1 MKTLG
6 KLQST
11 DDEQWLQSYYL
22 LRAAVAG
29 VWVGAAFVFA
39 TNVPVLAAALLLIY
53 PAWDAAANIVDA
65 RRHGGA
71 KANPTQTLNAV
82 VSILTTVAVGIAL
95 AVSMNAVLGVFG
107 VWATLAGLFQLATA
121 VRRWKSRGAQWAMI
135 LSGGQSM
142 LVGVHVHQAGERSR
156 DPRHR
161 RHRALRRL
169 WFVLLSDLGR
179 LVGRLGCAPPAGAA
193 HRRSYPRHQM
203 NWRRTHHG
211 G

>member
-1 MKTLG
+1 MTNETLG

-53 PAWDAAANIVDA
+53 PAWDAAANIMDA

-71 KANPTQTLNAV
+71 KANPTQALNAV
-82 VSILTTVAVGIAL
+82 VSLLTTGAVAIAL

-142 LVGVHVHQAGERSR
+142 LVGVMFIRQASAAAIPGIGDIAPYAAFGSFYFLISAVWLAASVA
-156 DPRHR
+156 RHR
-161 RHRALRRL
+161 RVRPTA
-169 WFVLLSDLGR
+169 GR
-179 LVGRLGCAPPAGAA
+179 IRV
-193 HRRSYPRHQM
+193 
-203 NWRRTHHG
+203 TK
-211 G
+211 